1 MRSIIDDS
9 DERKAISEPES
20 SEHDEK
26 LKDIKNKTT
35 TKDNLILN
43 QGFQVEI
50 ETNEQLKTGDNA
62 PKVEL
67 DDENVPMLSATNDY
81 DDHEEDQEPVDEQF
95 RQDEN

>member
-9 DERKAISEPES
+9 NERKAISEPES

-50 ETNEQLKTGDNA
+50 ETNEQQKTGDNA
-62 PKVEL
+62 PKAEL
-67 DDENVPMLSATNDY
+67 DDENVPMLSATND
-81 DDHEEDQEPVDEQF
+81 DEDQEPVDEQF
-95 RQDEN
+95 RNDEN

>member
-1 MRSIIDDS
+1 MQSIIDDS

-50 ETNEQLKTGDNA
+50 ETTEQLKTGDNA
-62 PKVEL
+62 PKAEL
-67 DDENVPMLSATNDY
+67 DEENVPMLSATND
-81 DDHEEDQEPVDEQF
+81 EDQEPVDEQF
-95 RQDEN
+95 RNDEN

>member
-62 PKVEL
+62 PKAEL
-67 DDENVPMLSATNDY
+67 DAETLPMLSATNDDY
-81 DDHEEDQEPVDEQF
+81 DEDQEPVDEQF
-95 RQDEN
+95 RNDEN